1 MTDLLAI
8 LGALLA
14 LEIVFAGM
22 LLAWRSLS
30 PASVERARLRVDRT
44 PWRCFWLGCLA
55 ALILVPP
62 IATMF
67 ALPLVASRIAG
78 CVLLLTLIAF
88 SGLGAAGLASRIGK
102 RLAPHSGDALPA
114 GSFVRRSL
122 VVELAAGVWM
132 GGVAAVILLPPAIVL
147 MRLPLQLTWPTAWSL
162 LFVVGVV
169 LGAASLFT
177 RRGAGARQ
185 VVTEA
190 DLRGGTALLLA
201 SGFPVIGW
209 FVALPIAFL
218 TSLGA
223 SVFALLRWMPKTALP
238 EARAAT
244 GTRGMIVSALAL
256 LWLLPFLV
264 ISVSTAV
271 FLVRGGVAL
280 ELASDL
286 PFVGWLT
293 IVLLWIVA
301 VVGGTAFAFSRWGPW
316 WRQPMRSGGIE

>member
-22 LLAWRSLS
+22 LLAWRSLL

-44 PWRCFWLGCLA
+44 PWRCFWLGCLT
-55 ALILVPP
+55 ALIMVPP

-67 ALPLVASRIAG
+67 ALPLVAARIAG

-102 RLAPHSGDALPA
+102 RLAPQSGDALPA
-114 GSFVRRSL
+114 GSSVRRSL

-132 GGVAAVILLPPAIVL
+132 GGVAAVILLPAAIVL

-185 VVTEA
+185 AIAEA
-190 DLRGGTALLLA
+190 DLRGGAALLLA
-201 SGFPVIGW
+201 SGLPVIGW
-209 FVALPIAFL
+209 FVVLPIAFL

-223 SVFALLRWMPKTALP
+223 SVFALLRWVPKTALP

-244 GTRGMIVSALAL
+244 GTGGMVVSALAL

-271 FLVRGGVAL
+271 FLARGGVAL
-280 ELASDL
+280 ELAADF
-286 PFVGWLT
+286 PFVGWLAV
-293 IVLLWIVA
+293 VLLWIAA

-316 WRQPMRSGGIE
+316 WRHPMHSGGIE